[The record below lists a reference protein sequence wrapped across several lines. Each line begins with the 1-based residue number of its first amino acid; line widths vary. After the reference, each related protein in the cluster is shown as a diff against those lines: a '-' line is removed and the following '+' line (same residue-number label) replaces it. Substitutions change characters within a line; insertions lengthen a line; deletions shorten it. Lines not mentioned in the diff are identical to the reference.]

1 MEFVNKI
8 KIATLLAFIY
18 LMGIISAQATSE
30 NCECGEPEN
39 MWFKLQ
45 TENGRQKVVQLDM
58 SKGQSFADPQYIYLI
73 VQDINTKE
81 LIYIVFPNGGDWTA
95 EVKDPML
102 DALEKEF
109 KSLEE
114 YLKQNQGKGTEIKK
128 QYNNKVGDQ

>member
-39 MWFKLQ
+39 VWFRLTTEDGIQKLV
-45 TENGRQKVVQLDM
+45 ELDM
-58 SKGQSFADPQYIYLI
+58 NMGQSWSDPQYIYIL
-73 VQDINTKE
+73 VKDAVTE
-81 LIYIVFPNGGDWTA
+81 EGVVIVFPNGDSWVSET
-95 EVKDPML
+95 KQDPFYN
-102 DALEKEF
+102 ALENEF

-114 YLKQNQGKGTEIKK
+114 YFKTKNSTQIEKK
-128 QYNNKVGDQ
+128 Q

>member
-1 MEFVNKI
+1 MEFLKKI
-8 KIATLLAFIY
+8 KIATLFAFIY

-39 MWFKLQ
+39 VWFKISS
-45 TENGRQKVVQLDM
+45 EDGYGQKVVQLDM
-58 SKGQSFADPQYIYLI
+58 TRGQSFSDQMYIYLV
-73 VQDINTKE
+73 VQDIETKE
-81 LIYIVFPNGGDWTA
+81 LVYIVFPNGGDWTA

-114 YLKQNQGKGTEIKK
+114 YLKYNQGNGTEIKK
-128 QYNNKVGDQ
+128 KQ

>member
-1 MEFVNKI
+1 MKFLKKI

-39 MWFKLQ
+39 VWFKISS
-45 TENGRQKVVQLDM
+45 EDGYGQKVVQLDM
-58 SKGQSFADPQYIYLI
+58 TRGQSFSDQMYIYLI
-73 VQDINTKE
+73 VQDIETKE
-81 LIYIVFPNGGDWTA
+81 LVYIVFPNGGDWTA

-109 KSLEE
+109 NSLEE
-114 YLKQNQGKGTEIKK
+114 YLKSKGDGTQIQK
-128 QYNNKVGDQ
+128 Q

>member
-1 MEFVNKI
+1 MEFLSTI
-8 KIATLLAFIY
+8 KKATLVAFIY

-81 LIYIVFPNGGDWTA
+81 SKLSIAAGKWYSKFRPNQN
-95 EVKDPML
+95 
-102 DALEKEF
+102 F
-109 KSLEE
+109 LEE
-114 YLKQNQGKGTEIKK
+114 
-128 QYNNKVGDQ
+128 

>member
-1 MEFVNKI
+1 MEFLKKI

-39 MWFKLQ
+39 VWFKISS
-45 TENGRQKVVQLDM
+45 GDGYGQKVVQLDM
-58 SKGQSFADPQYIYLI
+58 TRGQSFSDGMYIYI
-73 VQDINTKE
+73 VVQDIETKE
-81 LIYIVFPNGGDWTA
+81 LVYIVFPNGGDWTA

-109 KSLEE
+109 NSLEE
-114 YLKQNQGKGTEIKK
+114 YLKSKGDGTQIQK
-128 QYNNKVGDQ
+128 Q

>member
-1 MEFVNKI
+1 MKFLSTI
-8 KIATLLAFIY
+8 KKATLVVFIY

-30 NCECGEPEN
+30 NCECGEPDN

-58 SKGQSFADPQYIYLI
+58 SKGQSFSDGMYIYI
-73 VQDINTKE
+73 VVQDIETKE
-81 LIYIVFPNGGDWTA
+81 LVYIVFPNGGDWTA

-109 KSLEE
+109 NSLEE
-114 YLKQNQGKGTEIKK
+114 YLKSKGSTQIQK
-128 QYNNKVGDQ
+128 Q

>member
-1 MEFVNKI
+1 MEFLKKI

-95 EVKDPML
+95 EIKDPML
-102 DALEKEF
+102 QALEKEF
-109 KSLEE
+109 NSLEE
-114 YLKQNQGKGTEIKK
+114 YLKLKGDGTQIQK
-128 QYNNKVGDQ
+128 Q

>member
-1 MEFVNKI
+1 MKFLKKI

-39 MWFKLQ
+39 VWFKISS
-45 TENGRQKVVQLDM
+45 GDGYGQKVVQLDM
-58 SKGQSFADPQYIYLI
+58 TRGQSFSDGMYIYI
-73 VQDINTKE
+73 VVQDIETKE
-81 LIYIVFPNGGDWTA
+81 LVYIVFPNGGDWTA

-109 KSLEE
+109 NSLEE
-114 YLKQNQGKGTEIKK
+114 YLKLKGNGTQIQK
-128 QYNNKVGDQ
+128 Q

>member
-1 MEFVNKI
+1 MEFLKKI
-8 KIATLLAFIY
+8 KIATLLVFIY

-39 MWFKLQ
+39 VWFKISS
-45 TENGRQKVVQLDM
+45 EDGYGQKVVQLDM
-58 SKGQSFADPQYIYLI
+58 TRGQSFSDGMYIYLV
-73 VQDINTKE
+73 VQDIETKE
-81 LIYIVFPNGGDWTA
+81 LVYIVFPNGGDWTA

-114 YLKQNQGKGTEIKK
+114 YLKSKGSRQLHK
-128 QYNNKVGDQ
+128 Q

>member
-1 MEFVNKI
+1 MKFLKKV

-39 MWFKLQ
+39 VWFKISS
-45 TENGRQKVVQLDM
+45 EDGYGQKVVQLDM
-58 SKGQSFADPQYIYLI
+58 TRGQSFSDGMYIYLV
-73 VQDINTKE
+73 VQDIETKE
-81 LIYIVFPNGGDWTA
+81 LVYIVFPNGGDWTA

-109 KSLEE
+109 NSLEE
-114 YLKQNQGKGTEIKK
+114 YLKLKGNGTQIQK
-128 QYNNKVGDQ
+128 Q

>member
-1 MEFVNKI
+1 MKFLKKV

-45 TENGRQKVVQLDM
+45 TENGVQRVVKLDM
-58 SKGQSFADPQYIYLI
+58 AKGQAFTDPEYIYLLL
-73 VQDINTKE
+73 QDIDTKE
-81 LIYIVFPNGGDWTA
+81 MVYIIFPNGGDWTA

-109 KSLEE
+109 NSLEE
-114 YLKQNQGKGTEIKK
+114 YLKLKGNGTQIEK
-128 QYNNKVGDQ
+128 Q

>member
-1 MEFVNKI
+1 MEFLKKI
-8 KIATLLAFIY
+8 KIATLLVFIY

-81 LIYIVFPNGGDWTA
+81 LIYIVFPNGGEWVA
-95 EVKDPML
+95 EEKDPML
-102 DALEKEF
+102 EALEKEF
-109 KSLEE
+109 KDLEE
-114 YLKQNQGKGTEIKK
+114 YLKATQSKRREIKK
-128 QYNNKVGDQ
+128 KQ

>member
-1 MEFVNKI
+1 MEFLTKI
-8 KIATLLAFIY
+8 KIATLTAFIY

-95 EVKDPML
+95 ETKDPML

-109 KSLEE
+109 NSLEE
-114 YLKQNQGKGTEIKK
+114 YLKLKGNGTQIQK
-128 QYNNKVGDQ
+128 Q

>member
-1 MEFVNKI
+1 MKFLKKI

-39 MWFKLQ
+39 VWFKISS
-45 TENGRQKVVQLDM
+45 EDGYGQKVVKLDM
-58 SKGQSFADPQYIYLI
+58 TRGQSFSDGMYIYI
-73 VQDINTKE
+73 VVQDIETKE
-81 LIYIVFPNGGDWTA
+81 LVYIVFPNGGDWTA

-109 KSLEE
+109 NSLEE
-114 YLKQNQGKGTEIKK
+114 YLKSKGSSEIKK
-128 QYNNKVGDQ
+128 KQ

>member
-1 MEFVNKI
+1 MKFLKKV

-39 MWFKLQ
+39 VWFKISS
-45 TENGRQKVVQLDM
+45 EDGYGQKVVQLDM
-58 SKGQSFADPQYIYLI
+58 TRGQSFSDGMYIYLV
-73 VQDINTKE
+73 VQDIKTKE
-81 LIYIVFPNGGDWTA
+81 LVYIVFPNGGDWTA

-114 YLKQNQGKGTEIKK
+114 YLESKGSTQIQKQ
-128 QYNNKVGDQ
+128 